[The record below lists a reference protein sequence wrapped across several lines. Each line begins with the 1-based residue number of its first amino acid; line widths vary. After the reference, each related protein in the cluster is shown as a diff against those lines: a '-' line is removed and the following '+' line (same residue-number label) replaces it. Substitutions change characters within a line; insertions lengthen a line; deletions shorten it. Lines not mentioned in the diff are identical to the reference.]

1 MQTNICS
8 MNDNVLTEQVRRQV
22 APASSLCREFSSL
35 EITFGSSSGS
45 GHGLIYMNLKRI
57 SSRKKEERDFE
68 KRHARS
74 RRELGNQFDK
84 RRRREFGWVLKA
96 QRWWQNHGGEG
107 RNTLKAILIG
117 ESGGLCTEIERYGVY
132 FE

>member
-57 SSRKKEERDFE
+57 SSRKKRKETLRRDTHE
-68 KRHARS
+68 VV
-74 RRELGNQFDK
+74 EN
-84 RRRREFGWVLKA
+84 
-96 QRWWQNHGGEG
+96 
-107 RNTLKAILIG
+107 
-117 ESGGLCTEIERYGVY
+117 
-132 FE
+132 